1 LQHQSKEAFMKL
13 VQSLA
18 AALLALTLINPAMAG
33 GPLSPQDIKNLA
45 PGRYAVNVMGLV
57 SLTVS
62 MRPNG
67 VIVGEAKGKRDS
79 GVWLVQGQ
87 KLCVAWNNWYS
98 GKRRCVK
105 LSGSNGAY
113 QGGGLSMR
121 RI

>member
-1 LQHQSKEAFMKL
+1 MKIFT
-13 VQSLA
+13 SLT
-18 AALLALTLINPAMAG
+18 AALVAFTLINPAVAG
-33 GPLSPQDIKNLA
+33 GALSRQDIKNLA
-45 PGRYAVNVMGLV
+45 PGRYAVNLMGLV
-57 SLTVS
+57 SMTVS
-62 MRPNG
+62 MRANG
-67 VIVGEAKGKRDS
+67 VILGESKGKRDS

-87 KLCVAWNNWYS
+87 KLCVSWNNWYS